1 MIVEFRALAQQEL
14 IQAGEW
20 YLNEGGRRVAEQF
33 ESAVHRALA
42 LLAFMPGLGTPNSAQ
57 VRLWPLRRFPYTLV
71 YRVQGELL
79 TVLAVAHQS
88 RSPEYWVGRS

>member
-1 MIVEFRALAQQEL
+1 MIVEFRPPAQHEL

-20 YLNEGGRRVAEQF
+20 YLREGGRRVAEQF
-33 ESAVHRALA
+33 EGAVSRALA
-42 LLAFMPGLGTPNSAQ
+42 LLAVMPSLGTPSYGQA
-57 VRLWPLRRFPYTLV
+57 RLWPLRRFPYTLV
-71 YRVQGELL
+71 YRVQGEML